1 MPSTRLFS
9 VSDVGRALRKGDVG
23 LATRLGR
30 KVCSN
35 TFKSV
40 TPGALTVRDAASA
53 LCKGEFS
60 LALRIGREVSADAA
74 HAGAEYV
81 RKQSRSVLRRL
92 GRTS

>member
-1 MPSTRLFS
+1 MPSNRLFS

-40 TPGALTVRDAASA
+40 TPGVLTVRDAASA
-53 LCKGEFS
+53 LCKGEVG
-60 LALRIGREVSADAA
+60 LALRIGRDLSSSAAKT
-74 HAGAEYV
+74 GADHV
-81 RKQSRSVLRRL
+81 RRTSRAVLRRL